1 MAQFDVYENDEP
13 KSKNSIPFLLD
24 VQHDLHRNLAT
35 RTVIPLVL
43 IFSADVEIKKLCP
56 RFNLVGQDVM
66 MSTPEIAGY
75 PVYDLGSKVTSL
87 AEHRTEILGAI
98 DFLLSGF

>member
-13 KSKNSIPFLLD
+13 ESKAGIPFLLD

-35 RTVIPLVL
+35 RAVVPLVL
-43 IFSADVEIKKLCP
+43 IFSADVAIEKLCP
-56 RFNLVGQDVM
+56 LFNIVDLDVA

-75 PVYDLGSKVTSL
+75 PVCDLGIKVMSL

>member
-13 KSKNSIPFLLD
+13 ESKAGIPFLLD
-24 VQHDLHRNLAT
+24 VQHDLHKNLAT

-43 IFSADVEIKKLCP
+43 IYSADMELKKLCP
-56 RFNLVGQDVM
+56 RFNVMGQNVV

-75 PVYDLGSKVTSL
+75 PVCDLGIKVTSL
-87 AEHRTEILGAI
+87 DDHRTEILGAI

>member
-1 MAQFDVYENDEP
+1 MAQFDVFENDDEG
-13 KSKNSIPFLLD
+13 SKNTIPFLLD
-24 VQHDLHRNLAT
+24 VQHDLHSTLAT
-35 RTVIPLVL
+35 RTIIPLVL
-43 IFSADVEIKKLCP
+43 IFPADLELKKLCP
-56 RFNLVGQDVM
+56 HFNVLGQDIA

-75 PVYDLGSKVTSL
+75 PVHDLGSRVMSL